1 MDMLCVTNVDI
12 AGKLCVN
19 GAKLLRKNIDVNG
32 IPVWFFDADNIPVDI
47 GDAVQR
53 GEAFFSNTMS
63 IAF

>member
-1 MDMLCVTNVDI
+1 MNLLCVTNIDV
-12 AGKLCVN
+12 AEKLCLN
-19 GAKLLRKNIDVNG
+19 GAALLRKNIDVDG
-32 IPVWFFDADNIPVDI
+32 IYVWFFDADNIPVDI

>member
-1 MDMLCVTNVDI
+1 MDMLCVTSVDT
-12 AGKLCVN
+12 AGKLCLN
-19 GAKLLRKNIDVNG
+19 GARLLRKTIDVNG
-32 IPVWFFDADNIPVDI
+32 VHVWFFDANNIPIDI